1 MKCCLKILLKLSRNS
16 LARKI
21 LRAVSSRMLREALV
35 EGNAAAG
42 GGTTGERF
50 SGGGG
55 GRRLLYAQTRSAL
68 QTTTPA
74 VNISPGESATSF
86 TVRSFTENNTELMG
100 VERRYSTP
108 NRCPIFIR
116 PSTI

>member
-16 LARKI
+16 LTRKI

-35 EGNAAAG
+35 EGDAAAG

-55 GRRLLYAQTRSAL
+55 W
-68 QTTTPA
+68 
-74 VNISPGESATSF
+74 
-86 TVRSFTENNTELMG
+86 
-100 VERRYSTP
+100 
-108 NRCPIFIR
+108 
-116 PSTI
+116 